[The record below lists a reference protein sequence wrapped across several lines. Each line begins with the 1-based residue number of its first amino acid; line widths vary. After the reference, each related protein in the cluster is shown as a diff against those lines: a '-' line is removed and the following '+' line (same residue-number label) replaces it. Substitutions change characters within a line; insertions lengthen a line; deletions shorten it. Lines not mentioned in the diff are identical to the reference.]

1 MRSLQTILA
10 MIRRPVDGVIKR
22 RIFKIRRLITPSTGS
37 YTAYTGLLASLFL
50 FALAVA
56 CQTTKSVD
64 PTPEP
69 PSPGGGIQY
78 QPTPVNLRKP
88 ANFPNVVYDLSKNP
102 LTVEGVAL
110 GKTLFYDPL
119 LSRDTTI
126 SCGFCHQ
133 QFAGFGHSDHPLSH
147 GIGGKFG
154 TRNVPGLDNLA
165 WGREFFW
172 DGGVTNLDELPIS
185 PIQNPVEMDLKFS
198 EALNRVQKNPR
209 YPALFKAAFGS
220 DTVTTARF
228 LKAISQFLLTMV
240 SADSRYD
247 KYVRKET
254 GGELTSD
261 ELAGLNLFQQKCSTC
276 HATDLFTDRSYR
288 NNGLPA
294 GAINDQGRYTITL
307 NEADRLKFR
316 VPSLRNVEKTFPYM
330 HDGRF
335 ATLEQALSHYTTGVK
350 DSPTLD
356 PALKTNGQLGIALSA
371 TEKKQVITFLKTLT
385 DNTFISNRALS
396 AN

>member
-1 MRSLQTILA
+1 MMSLRTISPKRIGLA
-10 MIRRPVDGVIKR
+10 VSV
-22 RIFKIRRLITPSTGS
+22 L
-37 YTAYTGLLASLFL
+37 L
-50 FALAVA
+50 FALAVS
-56 CQTTKSVD
+56 CQSNKGNDPVPD
-64 PTPEP
+64 PTIP
-69 PSPGGGIQY
+69 PPGGGVTY
-78 QPTPVNLRKP
+78 QTTPVTLRKP
-88 ANFPNVVYDLSKNP
+88 ANFPDIAYNLSQNP

-110 GKTLFYDPL
+110 GKTLFYDAQ

-154 TRNVPGLDNLA
+154 TRNVPGLQNLA
-165 WGREFFW
+165 WSREFFW
-172 DGGVTNLDELPIS
+172 DGGVTSLDELPIS
-185 PIQNPVEMDLKFS
+185 PIQNVVEMDLKFS
-198 EALNRVQKNPR
+198 DALSRVQKSPT

-228 LKAISQFLLTMV
+228 LKAISQFLLTLV

-247 KYVRKET
+247 KYVRKES
-254 GGELTSD
+254 GGDLTSD
-261 ELAGLNLFQQKCSTC
+261 ELAGLTLFQQKCATC
-276 HATDLFTDRSYR
+276 HATDLFTDKSYR
-288 NNGLPA
+288 NNGLPV

-307 NEADRLKFR
+307 NEADRLKFK

-335 ATLEQALSHYTTGVK
+335 ATLEFVLNHYTSGVK
-350 DSPTLD
+350 DSPSLD
-356 PALKTNGQLGIALSA
+356 PALKGNGQLGIALTD
-371 TEKKQVITFLKTLT
+371 TEKKQVIAFLKTLT
-385 DNTFISNRALS
+385 DDAFINNRAFS

>member
-1 MRSLQTILA
+1 MRWLRTISLKRVGVTVSTCLFGLA
-10 MIRRPVDGVIKR
+10 I
-22 RIFKIRRLITPSTGS
+22 
-37 YTAYTGLLASLFL
+37 
-50 FALAVA
+50 A
-56 CQTTKSVD
+56 CQTNKGGE
-64 PTPEP
+64 PTPDPNP
-69 PSPGGGIQY
+69 PAPGGGITY
-78 QPTPVNLRKP
+78 QTTPVAFRKP
-88 ANFPNVVYDLSKNP
+88 ANFPDIVYDLSQNP

-110 GKTLFYDPL
+110 GKALFYDPA

-154 TRNVPGLDNLA
+154 TRNVPGLQNLA
-165 WGREFFW
+165 WSREFFW

-185 PIQNPVEMDLKFS
+185 PIQNPVEMDMKFS
-198 EALNRVQKNPR
+198 DALSRAQKSPK
-209 YPALFKAAFGS
+209 YPSMFKAAFGS

-228 LKAISQFLLTMV
+228 LKAISQFLLTLV

-254 GGELTSD
+254 GGDLSAD
-261 ELAGLNLFQQKCSTC
+261 ELAGLTLFQQKCAAC
-276 HATDLFTDRSYR
+276 HATDLFTDKSYR

-294 GAINDQGRYTITL
+294 SQGINDQGRYTITL
-307 NEADRLKFR
+307 NDADRLKFK

-335 ATLEQALSHYTTGVK
+335 ATLDQVLTHYTTGVK
-350 DSPTLD
+350 DSPSLD
-356 PALKTNGQLGIALSA
+356 PALKANGQLGIALTDS
-371 TEKKQVITFLKTLT
+371 EKKQVIAFLRTLT
-385 DNTFISNRALS
+385 DDTFINNRAFG